1 MGTPCNVFH
10 FFSSMYRTRLRM
22 ENRQL
27 IAACKK
33 QDTNAQ
39 RELYE
44 LYAPRMLG
52 LCLRYSK
59 DYDVAQDMLH
69 DGFLKVLTQIKSYSG
84 RGSFEGWMRRIFIN
98 TVFEYFREEKK
109 NSLNISQIDEPE
121 EIEMIDENFERIF
134 SDELTEEQILEMI
147 QEMPPGYRTV
157 FSLYVFED
165 MPHKE
170 IAKKLG
176 IKEMASRSQYSRA
189 KSFLRKKINGYYA
202 NKNE

>member
-1 MGTPCNVFH
+1 
-10 FFSSMYRTRLRM
+10 M

-44 LYAPRMLG
+44 IYAPRMFG
-52 LCLRYSK
+52 LCLRYCK
-59 DYDVAQDMLH
+59 DKDAAQDMLH
-69 DGFLKVLTQIKSYSG
+69 DGFLKIFTQIKSYSG
-84 RGSFEGWMRRIFIN
+84 SGSFEGWMRRIFVN
-98 TVFEYFREEKK
+98 TVFEHFREEKK
-109 NSLNISQIDEPE
+109 KYLTISEVDEPE
-121 EIEMIDENFERIF
+121 EIEMVDENFERIF
-134 SDELTEEQILEMI
+134 NDDITEEHLLEMI

-157 FSLYVFED
+157 FSLYVFEEL
-165 MPHKE
+165 PHKE

-189 KSFLRKKINGYYA
+189 KSFLRNKINGYYA
-202 NKNE
+202 NNNE